1 MASDEVVGDNAP
13 IEFTY
18 QGRRFR
24 IHSVLARWRTAGEWW
39 NRLGPTSHT
48 HSPEDHSREDRTA
61 EGQDGEAQ
69 EWQPDDQTRS
79 LWKVEAAPLGAL
91 RTFEL
96 ERDEATGQWRVR
108 DL

>member
-1 MASDEVVGDNAP
+1 MESDEVVGDNAP

-39 NRLGPTSHT
+39 NRLGSSAQQSASQQP
-48 HSPEDHSREDRTA
+48 DARESN
-61 EGQDGEAQ
+61 Q
-69 EWQPDDQTRS
+69 WQPDDQTRS